1 MSYHF
6 KQSGHLGILI
16 FNEELTLKR
25 EDELKEALMI
35 SLDNVEHLMVYFEKL
50 KDINDSF
57 IHLLCSSYRYCNRTH
72 KRLTLI
78 GNQNQKL
85 RQMIHDSD
93 LIDIP
98 ACIDDCRSKC
108 LWS

>member
-16 FNEELTLKR
+16 FNDEITLKR
-25 EDELKEALMI
+25 ESELKEALMI
-35 SLDNVEHLMVYFEKL
+35 SLDNVEHLMIYFEKL

-57 IHLLCSSYRYCNRTH
+57 IHLLCSSYRYCNRAS

-78 GNQNQKL
+78 GSQNKKL
-85 RQMIHDSD
+85 RQMIHNSD

-98 ACIDDCRSKC
+98 KCIDDCFNKC
-108 LWS
+108 LWA

>member
-16 FNEELTLKR
+16 FNDELTLKR
-25 EDELKEALMI
+25 ESELKEALMI

-50 KDINDSF
+50 KEINHSF
-57 IHLLCSSYRYCNRTH
+57 IHLLCSSYRYCKRAN

-78 GNQNQKL
+78 GNQTRKL
-85 RQMIHDSD
+85 KQTIHTSD
-93 LIDIP
+93 LIDMRT
-98 ACIDDCRSKC
+98 CIDDCFNKC
-108 LWS
+108 LWA

>member
-1 MSYHF
+1 MNYNF

-16 FNEELTLKR
+16 FNDKLTLKR
-25 EDELKEALMI
+25 ESELKEALMI
-35 SLDNVEHLMVYFEKL
+35 SLDNVEHLMIYFEEL
-50 KDINDSF
+50 TEIHDSF
-57 IHLLCSSYRYCNRTH
+57 IHLLCSSYRYCNRTN

-78 GNQNQKL
+78 GSHNKKL
-85 RQMIHDSD
+85 KQMIHDFD

-98 ACIDDCRSKC
+98 TCIQDCLNKC

>member
-16 FNEELTLKR
+16 FNDELTIKR
-25 EDELKEALMI
+25 EGELKEALMI
-35 SLDNVEHLMVYFEKL
+35 SLDNVEHLMLYFEKL
-50 KDINDSF
+50 NDIHDSF
-57 IHLLCSSYRYCNRTH
+57 IHLLCSSYRYCNRTN

-78 GNQNQKL
+78 GSQSKKL
-85 RQMIHDSD
+85 RQMIHDTH

-98 ACIDDCRSKC
+98 ACVDDCRNNC

>member
-16 FNEELTLKR
+16 FNDELTLKR
-25 EDELKEALMI
+25 ENELKEALMI
-35 SLDNVEHLMVYFEKL
+35 SLDNVEHLMIYFEKL
-50 KDINDSF
+50 SDIDDSF
-57 IHLLCSSYRYCNRTH
+57 IHLLCSSYRYCTRTN

-78 GNQNQKL
+78 GNQNKKL
-85 RQMIHDSD
+85 KQMIHSSD

-98 ACIDDCRSKC
+98 ACIDDCQSKC